1 MGKILISAVESG
13 ECQIELFKKKTKTYP
28 VATAFLSAFFYF
40 LLSFFSFFHPSLL
53 SILLLVP
60 CVLLKCIAIYP
71 SGATTVLVLP
81 RYGGRGRGGR
91 GEERLLKAKAK
102 IQLHRVTA
110 LHEHG
115 YPGNGCSAATAECCA
130 VLFSW
135 LGLSYYYCYYLC
147 WDTQGLIGMLS

>member
-13 ECQIELFKKKTKTYP
+13 ECQIELFKKTKTYP
-28 VATAFLSAFFYF
+28 VATAFLSAFLFYF
-40 LLSFFSFFHPSLL
+40 LLSFFSFFHLSLL
-53 SILLLVP
+53 PILLLVP

-81 RYGGRGRGGR
+81 RYGGRGRRGR

-115 YPGNGCSAATAECCA
+115 YPGNGCSEATAE
-130 VLFSW
+130 
-135 LGLSYYYCYYLC
+135 
-147 WDTQGLIGMLS
+147 